1 MGFKI
6 SQYQRGIRES
16 RGLFT
21 GGADSLLAGGPKT
34 PVEVIDKF
42 IKANEARFN
51 VQKDMLKNLEAADIL
66 GADEDDIFKEFR
78 DRQLRGDYRDIINDR
93 FDPYY
98 PSRNIRKEFAEIAE
112 RIGEENP
119 FEEVEDILQDI
130 RDDLKDISFQDQFD
144 IDISDYITDD
154 MFSAGIQTPP
164 LPGNVTSAM
173 PNPEVI
179 QTAQANLSNVPNNGG
194 LTASEMALLSP
205 EEQQIRLRQRGMIS

>member
-1 MGFKI
+1 M
-6 SQYQRGIRES
+6 
-16 RGLFT
+16 
-21 GGADSLLAGGPKT
+21 
-34 PVEVIDKF
+34 EVIDKF
-42 IKANEARFN
+42 IKANEAKFN

-66 GADEDDIFKEFR
+66 GADEDDIFTEFR

-112 RIGEENP
+112 RIGEDNP

-130 RDDLKDISFQDQFD
+130 RDDLRDISFQDQFD